1 MDSFS
6 FQIPT
11 LIHFGSGK
19 LNEMANI
26 RMPGE
31 KAMVVINGTSIK
43 KFGYLDRVLEILT
56 ESNIEYCI
64 FDSVVQNPTKQNV
77 MDIAEMIRQRKC
89 DFVIGLGG
97 GSSIDAAKAGAMMA
111 VNPGDLWEYVPVG
124 MGGRKTFPNK
134 SLPLIAIP
142 TTAGTGTEGNP
153 TAVITNGDTGE
164 KVGIRCCFP
173 EISFVDPDLTMNI
186 SPKYTAW
193 QGFDALFHCMEAFI
207 AKKAIPV
214 SSPLA
219 LDGVRIIFTNL
230 ADAVKNGKNIESR
243 SWMSWGSTLG
253 GMVICLASCTTA
265 HNIEHSL
272 SGINPEIAHGAGLI
286 MISGAF
292 HRYGAKNIP
301 EKYAVMA
308 DVIGVS
314 RPDQTVI
321 QKAQAFLSAFE
332 KLKVDCGVDDIRLRD
347 YGFQEM
353 DFDEIIN
360 RSHII
365 AGGPFNRDLY
375 EISDDDLKEMLYSS
389 L

>member
-11 LIHFGSGK
+11 LIHFGSGV

-153 TAVITNGDTGE
+153 TAVITNGTTEE
-164 KVGIRCCFP
+164 KVGISCC
-173 EISFVDPDLTMNI
+173 
-186 SPKYTAW
+186 
-193 QGFDALFHCMEAFI
+193 
-207 AKKAIPV
+207 
-214 SSPLA
+214 SS
-219 LDGVRIIFTNL
+219 
-230 ADAVKNGKNIESR
+230 
-243 SWMSWGSTLG
+243 
-253 GMVICLASCTTA
+253 
-265 HNIEHSL
+265 
-272 SGINPEIAHGAGLI
+272 
-286 MISGAF
+286 
-292 HRYGAKNIP
+292 
-301 EKYAVMA
+301 
-308 DVIGVS
+308 
-314 RPDQTVI
+314 
-321 QKAQAFLSAFE
+321 
-332 KLKVDCGVDDIRLRD
+332 
-347 YGFQEM
+347 
-353 DFDEIIN
+353 
-360 RSHII
+360 
-365 AGGPFNRDLY
+365 
-375 EISDDDLKEMLYSS
+375 
-389 L
+389 

>member
-11 LIHFGSGK
+11 LIHFGNGK
-19 LNEMANI
+19 LNEIANT

-31 KAMVVINGTSIK
+31 KAMVVINGSSIK
-43 KFGYLDRVLEILT
+43 KFGYLDRVLDILKK
-56 ESNIEYCI
+56 SDIEYCI
-64 FDSVVQNPTKQNV
+64 FDSVVQNPTRQNV
-77 MDIAEMIRQRKC
+77 MDIAETVRHQKC
-89 DFVIGLGG
+89 DFIIGLGG
-97 GSSIDAAKAGAMMA
+97 GSSIDAAKAGAAMA
-111 VNPGDLWEYVPVG
+111 VNPGDVWDYVPVG
-124 MGGRKTFPNK
+124 KGGKKTFPNK

-153 TAVITNGDTGE
+153 TAVITNEDTGE

-173 EISFVDPDLTMNI
+173 EISFVDPDLTLNI
-186 SPKYTAW
+186 PPKYTAW

-207 AKKAIPV
+207 AKKAIPI

-219 LDGVRIIFTNL
+219 LDGVRIIFANL

-243 SWMSWGSTLG
+243 SCMSWGSTLG

-272 SGINPEIAHGAGLI
+272 SGINPAVAHGAGLI
-286 MISGAF
+286 MISSAF
-292 HRYGAKNIP
+292 HNHGAKKIP

-308 DVIGVS
+308 DAIGVS
-314 RPDQTVI
+314 LPNQTVI
-321 QKAQAFLSAFE
+321 QKAQTFLSAFE
-332 KLKVDCGVDDIRLRD
+332 KLKVDCGVGAIRLHD
-347 YGFQEM
+347 YDFHES

-375 EISDDDLKEMLYSS
+375 EISDDDLRDILYSS